1 MSKFHFFIMADIRKI
16 IRYDYPYMDKNDR
29 YIEKIAALT
38 HNEGQHVADS
48 INNALNYDYWNDILS
63 CYGHLVDMNFYAEE
77 RKYRLEK
84 HIDVASAKCLAY
96 IELGSDS
103 YSSFVEY
110 GIDIIEAGCP
120 KIDDTAFQKAIDAIK
135 DDAMSII
142 PDSKAY
148 ETEEYFE
155 ERSYGYINIADAMSG
170 VGVKADENW
179 LPSALKNLNAKKDG
193 DNYVF
198 NGVTLCKKDGGYS
211 LVLEN
216 ADVETCATFAK
227 VKQYIDTFAS
237 MFA

>member
-1 MSKFHFFIMADIRKI
+1 MVDIRKI
-16 IRYDYPYMDKNDR
+16 IRYNYPYVDKNDR
-29 YIEKIAALT
+29 YIEKIAAL
-38 HNEGQHVADS
+38 NNDEGQHVADS
-48 INNALNYDYWNDILS
+48 INDDLNDDYWNDILS
-63 CYGHLVDMNFYAEE
+63 CYDYLVDMDSYAEE

-84 HIDVASAKCLAY
+84 HVGVASAECLAY

-120 KIDDTAFQKAIDAIK
+120 EIDDTAFQKAIDAVK

-142 PDSKAY
+142 PDCKAY

-155 ERSYGYINIADAMSG
+155 EHSYRYINIADAMSG

-193 DNYVF
+193 NNYVF
-198 NGVTLCKKDGGYS
+198 DGVTLCKKDGGYS
-211 LVLEN
+211 LILEN

-227 VKQYIDTFAS
+227 VKRYIDTFAS